1 MEKKINVLHI
11 TTNARI
17 GGGPEH
23 IYLLV
28 NYMKKDTNICNY
40 ICSPDKE
47 IYSNKFKNVS
57 EKFLEITSN
66 KLSLINFIKVCFYVY
81 KYNINILH
89 THGKSAGI
97 YRVIRLLKRN
107 LISIHT
113 IHGFH
118 YKKNKN
124 IFQKMSFYF
133 EKYLNTLSEKII
145 CVSKGEK
152 KDVINQNFSNKNKIA
167 VVSNGIE
174 IGSDELSID
183 LGLKKYFVIGTIARL
198 SPEKGI
204 IRLVKAFKNI
214 KKIKNKKLL
223 IIGDG
228 IEKPKIEKY
237 IKENYL
243 ENDVIML
250 GEKLNAKSYINNFNL
265 YVNSSEKEGLP
276 ITILEVMARY
286 KLVVATNVVGNNEVV
301 KNNITG
307 KLCTIDIENIAL
319 KIEEAYLLDN
329 NLKEN
334 ILNNAY
340 NLVKEKYNINKMVD
354 DVSKIYKEV
363 F

>member
-1 MEKKINVLHI
+1 MKKKIKVLHI
-11 TTNARI
+11 TTNAKI

-28 NYMKKDTNICNY
+28 NYMKKNENILNY
-40 ICSPDKE
+40 ICSPSKE
-47 IYSNKFKNVS
+47 TYSNKFKNVS
-57 EKFLEITSN
+57 EKFLKISSS
-66 KLSLINFIKVCFYVY
+66 KLSLINFIKIFFYVY
-81 KYNINILH
+81 KYNIDILH

-97 YRVIRLLKRN
+97 YRVVRLLKRN

-113 IHGFH
+113 IHEFH

-133 EKYLNTLSEKII
+133 EKYLNTLSKKII
-145 CVSKGEK
+145 CVSNGEE
-152 KDVINQNFSNKNKIA
+152 KDVIKQRFSNKNKI
-167 VVSNGIE
+167 VVIPNGIE
-174 IGSDELSID
+174 IGSDEFSID

-228 IEKPKIEKY
+228 IEKSKIEKY
-237 IKENYL
+237 IKENDL

-250 GEKLNAKSYINNFNL
+250 GEKLNAKSYINNFDL

-286 KLVVATNVVGNNEVV
+286 KLVVATNVVGNNEVI

-307 KLCTIDIENIAL
+307 KLCSVDVENIAL
-319 KIEEAYLLDN
+319 KIEEAYSLEDS
-329 NLKEN
+329 LKER
-334 ILNNAY
+334 ILNSAY
-340 NLVKEKYNINKMVD
+340 NLIKEKYNIRKMVD
-354 DVSKIYKEV
+354 DISKIYREIS
-363 F
+363 